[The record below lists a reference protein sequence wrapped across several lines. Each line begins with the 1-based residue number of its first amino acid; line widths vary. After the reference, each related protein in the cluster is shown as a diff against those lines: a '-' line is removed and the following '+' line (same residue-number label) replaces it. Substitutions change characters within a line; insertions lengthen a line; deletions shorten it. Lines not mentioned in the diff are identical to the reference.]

1 MSSVA
6 TVGDP
11 ADLEIAVSLRAPAA
25 ALPLRGLR
33 AFPWFAKFFF
43 DPIGCMTDAHA
54 RYGDVAIAGRVSRI
68 QGAERQ
74 HVFAFGPQ
82 CNRLVLGNTD
92 VFHTTAQA
100 WAGSRGSALR
110 RIRNG
115 LTRMNGVKYQEQ
127 RQLLLPTFSKKA
139 VEGYVGDMAA
149 IMGQVLDEEWRAG
162 ETVDMYRQMRS
173 TALRVS
179 TQILFGRPEPEEA
192 IALAQLGQAFI
203 PRTFSAGVWFFPFNL
218 PLTPFRRMLRNAEM
232 IEGALRAMIERRRA
246 VSGPLP
252 DLLQILVAAFDE
264 QAVPMDMGDLIGQA
278 AILFV
283 ASYENVATVL
293 TWTTFLLAQHPEIM
307 DDVQAELR
315 DVLDGRLPTADDL
328 EKLPLLDAVVKESM
342 RVLPP
347 VPFLVRKVVRP
358 TQIGGFPLKP
368 RDRVVCSAYVT
379 HHSPELY
386 PQPRRFF
393 PDRWI
398 GVRPDPFEYLPF
410 GAGSRACIGKMF
422 AMREIKV
429 ALAMILSRHRLT
441 VVPNVR
447 INRRVQVMLS
457 PRHGLPMTIHPA
469 DGPLAAVRVKGNI
482 HEMVELPAK

>member
-6 TVGDP
+6 TVGNP
-11 ADLEIAVSLRAPAA
+11 ADFEVGVSRRAPAA
-25 ALPLRGLR
+25 TLPLRGLR
-33 AFPWFAKFFF
+33 AFPWYARFFF
-43 DPIGCMTDAHA
+43 DPIGCMTAARA
-54 RYGDVAIAGRVSRI
+54 RYGDVVVAGRVSRI

-82 CNRLVLGNTD
+82 CNRQVLGDTD
-92 VFHTTAQA
+92 IFHTTAQA

-115 LTRMNGVKYQEQ
+115 LTRMNGLKYQQQ

-139 VEGYVGDMAA
+139 IEGYVGDMAA

-162 ETVDMYRQMRS
+162 KTVDMYRQMRS
-173 TALRVS
+173 ASLRVS
-179 TQILFGRPEPEEA
+179 TQILFGRPDPAEA
-192 IALAQLGQAFI
+192 TALAHLGQAFI
-203 PRTFSAGVWFFPFNL
+203 PRTFSPGVWFFPFDL
-218 PLTPFRRMLRNAEM
+218 PLTPFRRMRRNAEL
-232 IEGALRAMIERRRA
+232 IENALRAMIDIRRIAPSQRT
-246 VSGPLP
+246 
-252 DLLQILVAAFDE
+252 DLLSVLVAAFD
-264 QAVPMDMGDLIGQA
+264 QQSVPMDIGDLIGQA

-293 TWTTFLLAQHPEIM
+293 TWTTFLLAQHPQIM

-315 DVLDGRLPTADDL
+315 EVLDGRPPTADDL

-347 VPFLVRKVVRP
+347 VPFLVRKVVWP

-368 RDRVVCSAYVT
+368 RDRVVCSAYMT
-379 HHSPELY
+379 HHSPEIY

-398 GVRPDPFEYLPF
+398 GVKPDPFEFLPF
-410 GAGSRACIGKMF
+410 GAGPRACIGKMF

-441 VVPNVR
+441 VAPNVR
-447 INRRVQVMLS
+447 IDRRVQVMLS
-457 PRHGLPMTIHPA
+457 PRHGLPMTIHA
-469 DGPLAAVRVKGNI
+469 HDGPLRAARVKGNI
-482 HEMVELPAK
+482 HEMVELPAA

>member
-11 ADLEIAVSLRAPAA
+11 AVVEVDVARRIHA

-33 AFPWFAKFFF
+33 ALPWYGKFFV
-43 DPIGCMTDAHA
+43 DPVGCMKEAQS
-54 RYGDVAIAGRVSRI
+54 RFGNVVPAGRVSRI
-68 QGAERQ
+68 QGTERQ

-82 CNRLVLGNTD
+82 CNRQVLGNTD
-92 VFHTTAQA
+92 IFHTTAQA
-100 WAGSRGSALR
+100 WAGSRESALR

-115 LTRMNGVKYQEQ
+115 LTRMNGEKYEQQ
-127 RQLLLPTFSKKA
+127 RQLLLPTFSKRA
-139 VEGYVGDMAA
+139 IEGYVGDMAA
-149 IMGQVLDEEWRAG
+149 IMGRVLEDEWRSG

-179 TQILFGRPEPEEA
+179 SQILFGRLSPAEA
-192 IALAQLGQAFI
+192 AALARLGQAFI
-203 PRTFSAGVWFFPFNL
+203 PRTFSPGVWFFPFDL
-218 PLTPFRRMLRNAEM
+218 PLTPFRRMRRNAEL
-232 IEGALRAMIERRRA
+232 IENSLRAMIERRR
-246 VSGPLP
+246 STPSQHT
-252 DLLQILVAAFDE
+252 DLLSLLVTAFD
-264 QAVPMDMGDLIGQA
+264 QQSVPMDDSDLIGQA

-293 TWTTFLLAQHPEIM
+293 TWSAFLLAQHPEIL
-307 DDVQAELR
+307 DDVQAELHH
-315 DVLDGRLPTADDL
+315 VLEGRPPTAEQL
-328 EKLPLLDAVVKESM
+328 EKLTLLDAVVKESM

-347 VPFLVRKVVRP
+347 VPFLVRKVVWP
-358 TQIGGFPLKP
+358 TTLGGFSLKP
-368 RDRVVCSAYVT
+368 RDRVVCSAYIT

-398 GVRPDPFEYLPF
+398 GVKPDPYEYLPF
-410 GAGSRACIGKMF
+410 GAGPRACIGKLF

-441 VVPNVR
+441 VEPN
-447 INRRVQVMLS
+447 M
-457 PRHGLPMTIHPA
+457 PH
-469 DGPLAAVRVKGNI
+469 
-482 HEMVELPAK
+482 